1 MQKLI
6 RVKGLNECSQG
17 EWNFSLVAQTKH
29 QPQARPCWDH
39 EQLFSPRFLHILEL
53 GLSLARQ

>member
-1 MQKLI
+1 MQELI
-6 RVKGLNECSQG
+6 RVKGLNERSQG

-53 GLSLARQ
+53 GLSLA

>member
-6 RVKGLNECSQG
+6 RVKGLHERSQG

-53 GLSLARQ
+53 GLSLA

>member
-1 MQKLI
+1 MQELI
-6 RVKGLNECSQG
+6 RVKGLNERSQG

-39 EQLFSPRFLHILEL
+39 KQLFSPRFLHILEL
-53 GLSLARQ
+53 GLSLALQ